1 MLSVEGANQTM
12 ELYHLLS
19 GMLGHLGNI
28 FILKLSSDHRLSKD
42 TLRRFDSHLTA
53 LYSALEK
60 FPGHSAQRQPFQ
72 LRFKE
77 HFAHFYQLCAY
88 LLLKLAYDQ
97 VLDMCEML
105 QLAAVCLSISFS
117 ITPPSTRDESTEAVL
132 HVASN
137 RMCVVGYLV
146 AALTRLNG
154 QEWLQRT
161 VKPKIS
167 VEGLSRIIEVS
178 YNLNHV
184 LDILF

>member
-1 MLSVEGANQTM
+1 MSVEGDNQQM
-12 ELYHLLS
+12 EIYPLLS
-19 GMLGHLGNI
+19 GMLGHLSST
-28 FILKLSSDHRLSKD
+28 FILKLSCDHKHPKE

-60 FPGHSAQRQPFQ
+60 FPGYPAHRLPHQ

-77 HFAHFYQLCAY
+77 YFAHFYQLCAY

-97 VLDMCEML
+97 VLDLSDML

-117 ITPPSTRDESTEAVL
+117 ITPPSTRDESTEVIL
-132 HVASN
+132 HMASS
-137 RMCVVGYLV
+137 RMCEVGYLM

-167 VEGLSRIIEVS
+167 VEGISRIIEVS
-178 YNLNHV
+178 
-184 LDILF
+184 